1 MGREGEF
8 HMTIGALLS
17 WASGTWLGRAVAG
30 ALALLVAILAAW
42 GAGRVGGKRS
52 ARTEARDEDYE
63 HADDIRRRVE
73 RGADD
78 RVRKHDDAGW
88 RD

>member
-1 MGREGEF
+1 MIE
-8 HMTIGALLS
+8 LLT
-17 WASGTWLGRAVAG
+17 GTWLGKALAWAVAAVV
-30 ALALLVAILAAW
+30 ALLAAW

-73 RGADD
+73 RDADD

-88 RD
+88 RDRG

>member
-1 MGREGEF
+1 M
-8 HMTIGALLS
+8 IGWIVGNTVEALA
-17 WASGTWLGRAVAG
+17 WAVAVVV
-30 ALALLVAILAAW
+30 ALLAAW
-42 GAGRVGGKRS
+42 GAGRVGGERS

-73 RGADD
+73 RDADD